1 MASVSYKISGKY
13 DGNAVKQAQSGLSS
27 LGNIAG
33 NLKNIFAGLGAVF
46 AVGKIIG
53 FAKDCTNAFMVQE
66 EALNKLSQAANNN
79 NKITEAGLKRI
90 IDYTGKLQGKSIYG
104 DETLQGHAAYLTA
117 MGLEEKQIK
126 NVLNAAVELSSAGV
140 GDLDSNVKNLSK
152 TLSGQKGKLAD
163 LIPEMRNLTKEQLE
177 NGEAIDII
185 SRKYAGFAENLSQ
198 NTLKG
203 VSTQFGNLVGDI
215 KEKLGSITGALKFEG
230 MKKMLPIL
238 DSINS
243 WLEANKDKIINIFVH
258 LPEIAMASFT
268 LIKDMLK
275 KLFTVEG
282 FSKIISIYFNMVIR
296 FWKNTLNVMWS
307 LIKAIGTTIWEPLKT
322 GFEWI
327 GYGIKAAFAIVVN
340 FFINKINDFFGWFT
354 DKINW
359 CIDKINGIREF
370 FGASKLD
377 QIEKGI
383 TIEVKTMPEKPKGVN
398 TDNIANAWQNL
409 GTSIVDG
416 IQDYKDMWKEAGKET
431 GKLFGKELQTFGNKI
446 NEITN
451 RKVNTGESKTVGS
464 SNSNS
469 DTNIQTQSENL
480 GKETKKAGKEID
492 VLGQI
497 IKSFGEIGE
506 LVNAAIS
513 GGWIGVIVFLV
524 TKLISA
530 LSSVSPAF
538 NEFINGITYMMK
550 IVAEAIAPFIE
561 SIVNPLLGILKTL
574 GDTLGAILAPI
585 FESIGILLLPIIE
598 FVSIILEVLSPILSI
613 LGQLVSIFVLL
624 NPAMNIFTFALNILA
639 NTIKF
644 LYNNI
649 LMPVVNFL
657 VKMIAGV
664 GNVFISIW
672 NAIVDVLNSIDIFG
686 WHPFNLSR
694 KSKINADDYSLKA
707 IEDRPMNTGN
717 STGDKKTSNSRGA
730 SYTAAKDIYV
740 NIYYQNSYVNGDARQ
755 IALSIR
761 DEIKSAERLGY

>member
-13 DGNAVKQAQSGLSS
+13 DGSAVKNAQSGLLS
-27 LGNIAG
+27 LGNVAG
-33 NLKNIFAGLGAVF
+33 SLKNVFAGLGAVF
-46 AVGKIIG
+46 AVSKIVN
-53 FAKDCTNAFMVQE
+53 FSNDCTNAFMVQE
-66 EALNKLSQAANNN
+66 EALNRLSQAANNN
-79 NKITEAGLKRI
+79 SKITEAGLKRI

-177 NGEAIDII
+177 NGEAIDIV

-215 KEKLGSITGALKFEG
+215 KEKLGSITGALKFDG

-238 DSINS
+238 DNINA
-243 WLEANKDKIINIFVH
+243 WLEENKDKIINIFIN
-258 LPEIAMASFT
+258 LPEVAMASFT
-268 LIKDMLK
+268 LIKDMLA
-275 KLFTVEG
+275 KLFTIEG
-282 FSKIISIYFNMVIR
+282 FTQYIKIVFTNLLTIA
-296 FWKNTLNVMWS
+296 KNTFMVLFNIV
-307 LIKAIGTTIWEPLKT
+307 KAVAITIWEPLKT

-327 GYGIKAAFAIVVN
+327 GYGIKAAFAVVVN
-340 FFINKINDFFGWFT
+340 FFINKINDFLGWFT

-359 CIDKINGIREF
+359 CIDKINSIREF

-377 QIEKGI
+377 NIEKRI
-383 TIEVKTMPEKPKGVN
+383 TIEVKTMPEKPTGVN
-398 TDNIANAWQNL
+398 TDNIGNAWADV

-416 IQDYKDMWKEAGKET
+416 VKDTYNGLKNSTKEL

-451 RKVNTGESKTVGS
+451 RKVQSGESASVT
-464 SNSNS
+464 NTDS
-469 DTNIQTQSENL
+469 DTKINKTDD
-480 GKETKKAGKEID
+480 KKTNVLKD
-492 VLGQI
+492 VM
-497 IKSFGEIGE
+497 KVFGEIGT
-506 LVNAAIS
+506 LVSSIMEKAS
-513 GGWIGVIVFLV
+513 VITIIIFLV
-524 TKLISA
+524 AKFISA

-550 IVAEAIAPFIE
+550 AIAEAIAPFIE
-561 SIVNPLLGILKTL
+561 SIVKPLLGILKTL

-585 FESIGILLLPIIE
+585 FESLSILLLPIIE
-598 FVSIILEVLSPILSI
+598 FVSIILEVLSPILKI

-624 NPAMNIFTFALNILA
+624 NPAMNLFTFALNILA
-639 NTIKF
+639 NAVKF
-644 LYNNI
+644 LYNYI

-657 VKMIAGV
+657 VRVMAGIGNTFIA
-664 GNVFISIW
+664 IW
-672 NAIVDVLNSIDIFG
+672 NAIVGVLNSINIFG
-686 WHPFNLSR
+686 WHPFNLSK
-694 KSKINADDYSLKA
+694 KSYIDTNSLTLKA
-707 IEDRPMNTGN
+707 IGDSPTNGGN
-717 STGDKKTSNSRGA
+717 GNAGKTNSSKGA

>member
-27 LGNIAG
+27 LGNVAG

-53 FAKDCTNAFMVQE
+53 FAKDCTDAFMVQE
-66 EALNKLSQAANNN
+66 EALNRLSQAANNN
-79 NKITEAGLKRI
+79 SKITEAGLKRI

-177 NGEAIDII
+177 NGEAIDIV

-215 KEKLGSITGALKFEG
+215 KEKLGSITGALKFDG

-238 DSINS
+238 DNINA
-243 WLEANKDKIINIFVH
+243 WLEENKDKIINIFLN
-258 LPEIAMASFT
+258 LPEVAVASFS

-275 KLFTVEG
+275 KLFTIEG
-282 FSKIISIYFNMVIR
+282 FTQYIKIVFTNLLTIA
-296 FWKNTLNVMWS
+296 KNTFMVLFNIV
-307 LIKAIGTTIWEPLKT
+307 KAVAITIWEPLKT

-327 GYGIKAAFAIVVN
+327 GYGIKAAFAVVVN
-340 FFINKINDFFGWFT
+340 FFINKINDFLGWFT

-359 CIDKINGIREF
+359 CIDKINSIREF

-377 QIEKGI
+377 NIEKGI
-383 TIEVKTMPEKPKGVN
+383 AIEVKTMPEKPTGVN
-398 TDNIANAWQNL
+398 TDNIGNAWADV

-416 IQDYKDMWKEAGKET
+416 VKDTYNGLKNSTKEL

-451 RKVNTGESKTVGS
+451 RKVQSGESKTVT
-464 SNSNS
+464 NS
-469 DTNIQTQSENL
+469 DSNTETNKTNDKKTNIL
-480 GKETKKAGKEID
+480 KDIMKA
-492 VLGQI
+492 
-497 IKSFGEIGE
+497 FGEIGT
-506 LVNAAIS
+506 LVSSIMEKTSVITIIIS
-513 GGWIGVIVFLV
+513 LVAKFVGV
-524 TKLISA
+524 

-538 NEFINGITYMMK
+538 NELINGITYMMK
-550 IVAEAIAPFIE
+550 AIAEAIAPFIE
-561 SIVNPLLGILKTL
+561 SIVKPLLGILKTL

-585 FESIGILLLPIIE
+585 FESLSILLLPIIE
-598 FVSIILEVLSPILSI
+598 FVSIILEVLSPILKI

-624 NPAMNIFTFALNILA
+624 NPAMNLFTFALNILA
-639 NTIKF
+639 NAIKF
-644 LYNNI
+644 LYNYI

-657 VKMIAGV
+657 VRVMAGIGNTFIA
-664 GNVFISIW
+664 IW
-672 NAIVDVLNSIDIFG
+672 NAIVGVLNSINIFG
-686 WHPFNLSR
+686 WHPFNLSK
-694 KSKINADDYSLKA
+694 KSYIDTNNLTLKA
-707 IEDRPMNTGN
+707 IGDSPANGGGGNTNTGKTN
-717 STGDKKTSNSRGA
+717 SSKGA

>member
-27 LGNIAG
+27 LGNVAG

-53 FAKDCTNAFMVQE
+53 FTKDCTDAFMVQE
-66 EALNKLSQAANNN
+66 EALNRLSQAANNN
-79 NKITEAGLKRI
+79 SKITEAGLKRI

-177 NGEAIDII
+177 NGEAIDIV

-215 KEKLGSITGALKFEG
+215 KEKLGSITGALKFDG

-238 DSINS
+238 DNINS
-243 WLEANKDKIINIFVH
+243 WLEENKDKIINIFIN
-258 LPEIAMASFT
+258 LPEVAVASFT

-275 KLFTVEG
+275 KLFTIEG
-282 FSKIISIYFNMVIR
+282 FTQYIKIVFTNLLTIA
-296 FWKNTLNVMWS
+296 KNTFMVLFNIV
-307 LIKAIGTTIWEPLKT
+307 KAVAITIWEPLKT

-327 GYGIKAAFAIVVN
+327 GYGIKAAFAVVVN
-340 FFINKINDFFGWFT
+340 FFINKINDFLGWFT

-359 CIDKINGIREF
+359 CIDKINSIREF

-377 QIEKGI
+377 NIEKGI
-383 TIEVKTMPEKPKGVN
+383 TIEVKTMPEKPTGVN
-398 TDNIANAWQNL
+398 TDNIGNAWADV

-416 IQDYKDMWKEAGKET
+416 VKDTYNGLKNSTKEL

-451 RKVNTGESKTVGS
+451 RKVNTGESKTVT
-464 SNSNS
+464 NTDS
-469 DTNIQTQSENL
+469 DTKTNKIDD
-480 GKETKKAGKEID
+480 KKTN
-492 VLGQI
+492 VLKDI
-497 IKSFGEIGE
+497 IKVFGEIGT
-506 LVNAAIS
+506 LVSSIMEKAS
-513 GGWIGVIVFLV
+513 VITIIIFLV
-524 TKLISA
+524 AKFISA

-550 IVAEAIAPFIE
+550 AIAEAIAPFIE
-561 SIVNPLLGILKTL
+561 SIVKPLLEILKTL

-585 FESIGILLLPIIE
+585 FESLSILLLPIIE
-598 FVSIILEVLSPILSI
+598 FVSIILEVLSPILQI
-613 LGQLVSIFVLL
+613 LGQLVSIFILL
-624 NPAMNIFTFALNILA
+624 NPAINVFTFALNILA
-639 NTIKF
+639 NAIKF
-644 LYNNI
+644 IYNYI
-649 LMPVVNFL
+649 LVPVVNFL
-657 VKMIAGV
+657 VRVMAGI
-664 GNVFISIW
+664 GNVFIAIW
-672 NAIVDVLNSIDIFG
+672 NAIVGMLNSINIFG
-686 WHPFNLSR
+686 WRPFNLSK
-694 KSKINADDYSLKA
+694 KSYIDANSLSLKA
-707 IEDRPMNTGN
+707 IGDSPTNGGGGNTNTGKTN
-717 STGDKKTSNSRGA
+717 SSKGA

>member
-33 NLKNIFAGLGAVF
+33 SLKNVFAGLGAVF
-46 AVGKIIG
+46 AVSKIVN
-53 FAKDCTNAFMVQE
+53 FSNDCTNAFVVQE
-66 EALNKLSQAANNN
+66 EALNRLSQAANNN

-177 NGEAIDII
+177 NGEAIDIV

-238 DSINS
+238 DNINS
-243 WLEANKDKIINIFVH
+243 WLEENKNKIINIFVN
-258 LPEIAMASFT
+258 LPEVAVASFT

-282 FSKIISIYFNMVIR
+282 FTQYIKIVFTNFLTIA
-296 FWKNTLNVMWS
+296 KNTFMVLFNIV
-307 LIKAIGTTIWEPLKT
+307 KTVGTTIWEPLKT

-359 CIDKINGIREF
+359 CINKINSIREF

-377 QIEKGI
+377 NIEKGI
-383 TIEVKTMPEKPKGVN
+383 TIEVKTMPEKPTGVN
-398 TDNIANAWQNL
+398 TENINNAWANV

-416 IQDYKDMWKEAGKET
+416 LKDTVNGYKNSTKEF
-431 GKLFGKELQTFGNKI
+431 GKLFGKELQTFSGKI

-464 SNSNS
+464 DSGS
-469 DTNIQTQSENL
+469 NIQTQSENI
-480 GKETKKAGKEID
+480 GEATKKAGKEINA
-492 VLGQI
+492 LGQI

-506 LVNAAIS
+506 LVNAAMS
-513 GGWIGVIVFLV
+513 GGLIGAIVFLV
-524 TKLISA
+524 TKLVSA

-561 SIVNPLLGILKTL
+561 SIVKPLLGILKML
-574 GDTLGAILAPI
+574 GDTLGAILVPI
-585 FESIGILLLPIIE
+585 FESLSILLLPIIE
-598 FVSIILEVLSPILSI
+598 FVSIILEVLSPILKI
-613 LGQLVSIFVLL
+613 LGQLVSIFILL
-624 NPAMNIFTFALNILA
+624 NPAINVFTFALNILA
-639 NTIKF
+639 NAIKF
-644 LYNNI
+644 IYNYI
-649 LMPVVNFL
+649 LVPVVNFL
-657 VKMIAGV
+657 VRVMAGI
-664 GNVFISIW
+664 GNVFIAIW
-672 NAIVDVLNSIDIFG
+672 
-686 WHPFNLSR
+686 
-694 KSKINADDYSLKA
+694 
-707 IEDRPMNTGN
+707 
-717 STGDKKTSNSRGA
+717 KKRAG
-730 SYTAAKDIYV
+730 
-740 NIYYQNSYVNGDARQ
+740 
-755 IALSIR
+755 
-761 DEIKSAERLGY
+761 GY

>member
-79 NKITEAGLKRI
+79 SKITEAGLKRI

-177 NGEAIDII
+177 NGEAIDIV

-243 WLEANKDKIINIFVH
+243 WLEENKDKIINIFLN
-258 LPEIAMASFT
+258 LPEVAVASFS

-275 KLFTVEG
+275 KLFTIEG
-282 FSKIISIYFNMVIR
+282 FTQYIKIVFTNLLTIA
-296 FWKNTLNVMWS
+296 KNTFMVLFNIV
-307 LIKAIGTTIWEPLKT
+307 KAVAITIWEPLKT

-327 GYGIKAAFAIVVN
+327 GYGIKAAFAVVVN
-340 FFINKINDFFGWFT
+340 FFINKINDFLGWFT

-359 CIDKINGIREF
+359 CIDKINSIREF

-383 TIEVKTMPEKPKGVN
+383 AIEVKTMPEKPTGVN
-398 TDNIANAWQNL
+398 TDNIGNAWADV

-416 IQDYKDMWKEAGKET
+416 VKDTYNGLKNSTKEL

-446 NEITN
+446 NEITS
-451 RKVNTGESKTVGS
+451 RKVNTGESKTVI
-464 SNSNS
+464 NS
-469 DTNIQTQSENL
+469 DSDIQSENL
-480 GKETKKAGKEID
+480 GKATKKAGKEINA
-492 VLGQI
+492 LGQI

-506 LVNAAIS
+506 LVNAAMS

-561 SIVNPLLGILKTL
+561 SIVKPLLGILKML
-574 GDTLGAILAPI
+574 GDTLGAILAPV
-585 FESIGILLLPIIE
+585 FESLSILLLPIIE
-598 FVSIILEVLSPILSI
+598 FVSIILEVLSPILKI

-624 NPAMNIFTFALNILA
+624 NPKMALFTFALNILA
-639 NTIKF
+639 NAIKF
-644 LYNNI
+644 LYNYI

-657 VKMIAGV
+657 VRVMAGIGNTFIA
-664 GNVFISIW
+664 IW
-672 NAIVDVLNSIDIFG
+672 NAIVGVLNSINIFG
-686 WHPFNLSR
+686 WRPFNLSK
-694 KSKINADDYSLKA
+694 KSYIDTNSLTLKA
-707 IEDRPMNTGN
+707 IGDSPANGSNGNTG
-717 STGDKKTSNSRGA
+717 KSNSSKGA

-740 NIYYQNSYVNGDARQ
+740 NIYYQNSYVSGDARQ

>member
-27 LGNIAG
+27 LGNVAG

-53 FAKDCTNAFMVQE
+53 FAKDCTDAFMVQE
-66 EALNKLSQAANNN
+66 EALNRLSQAARNNS
-79 NKITEAGLKRI
+79 KITEAGLKRI

-177 NGEAIDII
+177 NGEAIDIV

-238 DSINS
+238 DNINA
-243 WLEANKDKIINIFVH
+243 WLEENKDKIINIFIN
-258 LPEIAMASFT
+258 LPEVAVASFT

-275 KLFTVEG
+275 KLFTIEG
-282 FSKIISIYFNMVIR
+282 FTQYIKIVFTNLLTIA
-296 FWKNTLNVMWS
+296 KNTFMVLFNIV
-307 LIKAIGTTIWEPLKT
+307 KAVAITIWEPLKT

-327 GYGIKAAFAIVVN
+327 AYGIKAAFAVVTN
-340 FFINKINDFFGWFT
+340 FFINKINDFLGWFT

-359 CIDKINGIREF
+359 CIDKINSIREF

-377 QIEKGI
+377 NIEKGI
-383 TIEVKTMPEKPKGVN
+383 TIEVKTMPEKPTGVN
-398 TDNIANAWQNL
+398 TDNIGNAWADV

-416 IQDYKDMWKEAGKET
+416 VKDTYNDLKNSTKEL

-446 NEITN
+446 SEITN
-451 RKVNTGESKTVGS
+451 RKVQSGESASVANTD
-464 SNSNS
+464 S
-469 DTNIQTQSENL
+469 DTQSDNL
-480 GKETKKAGKEID
+480 GKATKKAGKEINA
-492 VLGQI
+492 LGQI

-506 LVNAAIS
+506 LVNAAMS
-513 GGWIGVIVFLV
+513 GGWIGVIIFLV

-550 IVAEAIAPFIE
+550 IVAEAIAPFVE
-561 SIVNPLLGILKTL
+561 SIVKPLLGILKTL

-585 FESIGILLLPIIE
+585 FESLSILLLPIIE
-598 FVSIILEVLSPILSI
+598 FVSIILEVLSPILKI

-624 NPAMNIFTFALNILA
+624 NPAINVFTFALNILA
-639 NTIKF
+639 NAIKF
-644 LYNNI
+644 LYNYI

-657 VKMIAGV
+657 VRVMAGIGNTFIA
-664 GNVFISIW
+664 IW
-672 NAIVDVLNSIDIFG
+672 NAIVGVLNSINIFG
-686 WHPFNLSR
+686 WHPFNLSK
-694 KSKINADDYSLKA
+694 KSYIDTNSLTLKA
-707 IEDRPMNTGN
+707 IGDSPTNGGN
-717 STGDKKTSNSRGA
+717 GNAGKTNSSKGA

>member
-13 DGNAVKQAQSGLSS
+13 DGNAVKQAKSGLSS
-27 LGNIAG
+27 LGNVAG

-46 AVGKIIG
+46 AVSKIIG

-66 EALNKLSQAANNN
+66 EALNRLSQAARNNS
-79 NKITEAGLKRI
+79 KITEAGLKRI

-177 NGEAIDII
+177 NGEAIDIV

-238 DSINS
+238 NSINS
-243 WLEANKDKIINIFVH
+243 WLEANKNKIINIFLN

-275 KLFTVEG
+275 KLFTIEG
-282 FSKIISIYFNMVIR
+282 FTQYIKIVFTNLLTIA
-296 FWKNTLNVMWS
+296 KNTFMVLFNIV
-307 LIKAIGTTIWEPLKT
+307 KAVAITIWEPLKT

-327 GYGIKAAFAIVVN
+327 GYGIKTAFAVVVN
-340 FFINKINDFFGWFT
+340 FFINKINDFLGWFT

-370 FGASKLD
+370 FGSSKLD
-377 QIEKGI
+377 NIEKGI
-383 TIEVKTMPEKPKGVN
+383 TIEVKTMPEKPTGVN
-398 TDNIANAWQNL
+398 TDNIGNAWADV

-416 IQDYKDMWKEAGKET
+416 VKDTVSTYKNSTKEL

-446 NEITN
+446 NEITS
-451 RKVNTGESKTVGS
+451 RKVNTGESKTVK
-464 SNSNS
+464 NNNPNTE
-469 DTNIQTQSENL
+469 TNKTDD
-480 GKETKKAGKEID
+480 KKTN
-492 VLGQI
+492 VLKDI
-497 IKSFGEIGE
+497 IKSFGEIGT
-506 LVNAAIS
+506 LVSSIMEKASAITIIIS
-513 GGWIGVIVFLV
+513 LV
-524 TKLISA
+524 AKFISA

-538 NEFINGITYMMK
+538 NEFINGITYIMK

-561 SIVNPLLGILKTL
+561 SIFSPLVEILKMVGETIGGILS
-574 GDTLGAILAPI
+574 PI
-585 FESIGILLLPIIE
+585 FETLSILLLPIID
-598 FVSIILEVLSPILSI
+598 FVYIILEILSPILQL
-613 LGQLVSIFVLL
+613 LGQLVSIFMLL
-624 NPAMNIFTFALNILA
+624 NPAINAFTFVLNLLA
-639 NTIKF
+639 NVIKF

-664 GNVFISIW
+664 GNVFIAIW
-672 NAIVDVLNSIDIFG
+672 NAIVDVLNSINIFG
-686 WHPFNLSR
+686 WRPFNLSR

-707 IEDRPMNTGN
+707 IEDRPASSTTGGGI
-717 STGDKKTSNSRGA
+717 GDKKTSNSRGA

-761 DEIKSAERLGY
+761 DEIKKAERLGY

>member
-13 DGNAVKQAQSGLSS
+13 DGSAVKNAQSGLLS
-27 LGNIAG
+27 LGNVAG
-33 NLKNIFAGLGAVF
+33 SLKNVFAGLGAVF
-46 AVGKIIG
+46 AVGKIIN
-53 FAKDCTNAFMVQE
+53 FSNDCTNAFMVQE

-79 NKITEAGLKRI
+79 SKITEAGLKRI

-152 TLSGQKGKLAD
+152 TLAGQKGKLAD
-163 LIPEMRNLTKEQLE
+163 LIPEMKNLTKEQLE
-177 NGEAIDII
+177 NGEAIDIV

-215 KEKLGSITGALKFEG
+215 KEKLGSITGALKFDG

-238 DSINS
+238 DNINA
-243 WLEANKDKIINIFVH
+243 WLEENKDKIINIFLN
-258 LPEIAMASFT
+258 LPEVAIASFT
-268 LIKDMLK
+268 LIKDMLL
-275 KLFTVEG
+275 KLFTIEG
-282 FSKIISIYFNMVIR
+282 FTKIVSIYFNMLIR

-307 LIKAIGTTIWEPLKT
+307 LIKAVGTTIWEPLKT
-322 GFEWI
+322 GFEYI
-327 GYGIKAAFAIVVN
+327 VYGIKIIFTTIIN
-340 FFINKINDFFGWFT
+340 FFI
-354 DKINW
+354 DKINFLISSITSGIDW
-359 CIDKINGIREF
+359 CIDKINGVRKLLGQTEINKIG
-370 FGASKLD
+370 GATKIQL
-377 QIEKGI
+377 IAP
-383 TIEVKTMPEKPKGVN
+383 PEKPKDVN
-398 TDNIANAWQNL
+398 TDNITNAWQNL
-409 GTSIVDG
+409 GTSITDG

-431 GKLFGKELQTFGNKI
+431 KKLFGKELQTFGKTI
-446 NEITN
+446 SEITK
-451 RKVNTGESKTVGS
+451 REIKTGESKTVT
-464 SNSNS
+464 NTDS
-469 DTNIQTQSENL
+469 DTDTQKQSDNL
-480 GKETKKAGKEID
+480 DKATKKAGKEID
-492 VLGQI
+492 ALGQV

-506 LVNAAIS
+506 LVNAAMT

-538 NEFINGITYMMK
+538 NDFINGITYMMK

-561 SIVNPLLGILKTL
+561 SIVKPLLGILKTL

-585 FESIGILLLPIIE
+585 FESLSILLLPIIE
-598 FVSIILEVLSPILSI
+598 FVSIILEVLSPILKI

-624 NPAMNIFTFALNILA
+624 NPKMALFTFALNILA
-639 NTIKF
+639 NAIKF
-644 LYNNI
+644 LYNYI

-657 VKMIAGV
+657 VKVMAGIGNTFIA
-664 GNVFISIW
+664 IW
-672 NAIVDVLNSIDIFG
+672 NAIVGVLNSINIFG
-686 WHPFNLSR
+686 WHPFNLSK
-694 KSKINADDYSLKA
+694 KSYIDTNSLTLKA
-707 IEDRPMNTGN
+707 IGDSPANGGN
-717 STGDKKTSNSRGA
+717 GNAGKTNSSKGA